1 MVLLN
6 MGLSGCTINSKTITA
21 AVMVFEYDKGYSF
34 L

>member
-6 MGLSGCTINSKTITA
+6 MDLSGCTINSKTITA
-21 AVMVFEYDKGYSF
+21 VVMVFEYNKSYSF